1 MLAASAPDLAWYT
14 GISQNKGMPP
24 RCPFASVHRCPRFYQ
39 SLSLL
44 GEAGTTKI
52 DPDQDKELHEK
63 WKKSDL
69 WPATQEQATWVFGPG
84 GNAAH
89 FVRFC
94 PEVIF
99 ERFGLFA
106 SSVHQYVDE
115 ADRDLAHA
123 RLTKNGTSPED
134 SRWVWANADPMHY
147 SECPLYS
154 LLPESCIEVKAHR
167 VLGFAAGQ
175 GASE

>member
-1 MLAASAPDLAWYT
+1 MAMISTPNLAWYT
-14 GISQNKGMPP
+14 AISQSKGLPP

-52 DPDQDKELHEK
+52 DPDQDKELREK
-63 WKKSDL
+63 WEQSDL
-69 WPATQEQATWVFGPG
+69 WPATKEQATWVL
-84 GNAAH
+84 AAESPKH
-89 FVRFC
+89 FVRCC

-106 SSVHQYVDE
+106 SSVNDYADE
-115 ADRDLAHA
+115 TDREIAHA
-123 RLTKNGTSPED
+123 HLGKQDASRED
-134 SRWVWANADPMHY
+134 YRWVWANAEPLHY

-154 LLPESCIEVKAHR
+154 LLPASPIDAKPHR
-167 VLGFAAGQ
+167 VPGF
-175 GASE
+175 SSR